1 MSLKRYDDN
10 GNRFFNKFTGMP
22 VQPWYYHI
30 AMGIITLI
38 LLSPIIYLA
47 IKDILSI

>member
-10 GNRFFNKFTGMP
+10 KNRIFNKFTGMP
-22 VQPWYYHI
+22 VKPWYYHI
-30 AMGIITLI
+30 VMIIITLI

-47 IKDILSI
+47 VKDIFSI